1 MISILQDLEFH
12 ERLRNRIPVS
22 NSVFSYAFDH
32 IFVCWTVRQY
42 TEVYLSER
50 ALLQLVSDYELAQL
64 PVHILRVGSKNKLR
78 LSFLINCPVR
88 LLLILQEAQ
97 NSRALFFVLTLDQ
110 LAFFLRISGVA
121 MVSPM

>member
-1 MISILQDLEFH
+1 MISVLQDLEFH

-32 IFVCWTVRQY
+32 ILVCWTVRQY
-42 TEVYLSER
+42 TEIYLSER

-78 LSFLINCPVR
+78 LSFLINCPIR
-88 LLLILQEAQ
+88 FLLILQEAQ